1 VRKLLLRRRSLTL
14 NDSCVDVAHQVLGVR
29 LHLELPVSM
38 SARLRAVGED
48 RAEHDLFLS
57 YADKLYLSRAMR
69 MKPLGQAVSPV
80 NEAHDAADS
89 L

>member
-1 VRKLLLRRRSLTL
+1 
-14 NDSCVDVAHQVLGVR
+14 
-29 LHLELPVSM
+29 M

-57 YADKLYLSRAMR
+57 YADKLYLSRAVR
-69 MKPLGQAVSPV
+69 MKLLSVAVSPG